1 MYIFSLQVEK
11 FSNKEVVSKKDKNI
25 ADKLDYRVKLRIG
38 HLQLAYISKFFWE
51 ITVIKIMKRNF
62 KHQFHQY
69 QHNK

>member
-38 HLQLAYISKFFWE
+38 HLQLAYISKFFWG
-51 ITVIKIMKRNF
+51 
-62 KHQFHQY
+62 
-69 QHNK
+69 